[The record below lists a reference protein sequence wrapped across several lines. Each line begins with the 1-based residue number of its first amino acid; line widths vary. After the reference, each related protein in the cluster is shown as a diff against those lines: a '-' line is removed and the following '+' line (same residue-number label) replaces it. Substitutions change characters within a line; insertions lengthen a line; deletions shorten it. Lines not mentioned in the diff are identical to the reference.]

1 MDLHDTLERFIV
13 DELLMGVGVAKIDS
27 DLDLISRGYIDSL
40 AMMQLIL
47 FIEERFDVKVG
58 EEEVLP
64 ENFRTLDRIVEFVER
79 KQRTLTA
86 EAQPSLGD

>member
-1 MDLHDTLERFIV
+1 MDHQYTLERFIV
-13 DELLMGVGVAKIDS
+13 DELLLGAGVDKIDP
-27 DLDLISRGYIDSL
+27 DLDLISRGYLDSL

-47 FIEERFDVKVG
+47 FIEEHFDMKVG

-64 ENFRTLDRIVEFVER
+64 ENFRTLDRIVRFVESKR
-79 KQRTLTA
+79 PVLTA